1 MNIHQLKLFASVYK
15 NRSFSR
21 ASEEMSLTQP
31 TVSDHII
38 SFEAELGCRLFDRMG
53 RTIMPTKE
61 AESLYPH
68 AVELI
73 ERTDAV
79 REIIGQV
86 RNNPSGELIAGAS
99 TTPGSFLLP
108 YMMASFRSKYPDIVF
123 QIITGDSKYIIG
135 KLLSHELLLGIVG
148 SVIPDDR
155 LSYSS
160 LVGDELIV
168 IASPQFMKKN
178 ATDINE
184 LAVMPFIMREEG
196 SGTRMEIERIL
207 TNQLIDIYGLN
218 IVGTFG
224 STTGVIQAVKA
235 GMGLSI
241 VSRFA
246 ARDHLKSRELKEIK
260 VNGVR
265 MQRNLYMV
273 THKKRSL
280 PLAFTLFIG
289 HISAGIKKFI
299 TT

>member
-1 MNIHQLKLFASVYK
+1 
-15 NRSFSR
+15 
-21 ASEEMSLTQP
+21 MSLTQP

-38 SFEAELGCRLFDRMG
+38 SFEVELGCRLFDRMG

-135 KLLSHELLLGIVG
+135 KLHSHELLLGIVG
-148 SVIPDDR
+148 CMIPDDR
-155 LSYSS
+155 LSYTR
-160 LVGDELIV
+160 LCEDELIL
-168 IASPQFMKKN
+168 ISSPDFIKKN
-178 ATDINE
+178 CLRLEEIRE
-184 LAVMPFIMREEG
+184 IPFILREEG
-196 SGTRMEIERIL
+196 SGTRLEIENIL
-207 TNQLIDIYGLN
+207 FAKDIDINTLKT
-218 IVGTFG
+218 VGIFG
-224 STTGVIQAVKA
+224 TTTGIMRAVKA

-241 VSRFA
+241 VSRIA
-246 ARDHLKSRELKEIK
+246 AREYLKNRELKEIK
-260 VNGVR
+260 MPDLPMR
-265 MQRNLYMV
+265 RNIYMV
-273 THKKRSL
+273 IHKKRTL
-280 PLAFTLFIG
+280 PSAYRLFIE
-289 HISAGIKKFI
+289 HMTQEIKKQNALKAGQGRQKAPC
-299 TT
+299 